1 MMWANRVTALALLGI
16 VAVIWRQ
23 AADLPGSA
31 DAFPKATAG
40 AIAVLAMI
48 LLARSFIP
56 KLAGRNDGEG
66 EPTVGSMVL
75 PLTAFVILA
84 AGAFAM
90 RLAGFFPAALAIGG
104 GLFLLLG
111 VQRYVL
117 YWTMFIGALVLIH
130 VGFAWLLGVPL
141 WSPRAFSV

>member
-1 MMWANRVTALALLGI
+1 MVWADRATALALLSL

-23 AADLPGSA
+23 AGELPGSA
-31 DAFPKATAG
+31 DAFPKAAAG
-40 AIAVLAMI
+40 AIGVLALI

-56 KLAGRNDGEG
+56 KIAGRNDGEG
-66 EPTVGSMVL
+66 QPTVRSMVL

-84 AGAFAM
+84 AGTYAM
-90 RLAGFFPAALAIGG
+90 RLVGFFPAALAIGG
-104 GLFLLLG
+104 GIFLLLG

-117 YWTMFIGALVLIH
+117 YWTMFISALVLIH